1 MGAHGVQDFEKLEK
15 TFIQWV
21 NEEAR
26 EIVDSER
33 LLPAVVKLGYAPQS
47 IIDVSKDY
55 DYIIMSSHGR
65 TGFSRFLLGSV
76 PEKELRLAHTPVMI
90 LEDDV
95 AVGNFIRILVT
106 TDFYENSAHSYVYAL
121 YFAQ

>member
-65 TGFSRFLLGSV
+65 TGFSRFLLGAV
-76 PEKELRLAHTPVMI
+76 AEKVLRLAHSLVMI
-90 LEDDV
+90 RVDEVDV
-95 AVGNFIRILVT
+95 VNF
-106 TDFYENSAHSYVYAL
+106 
-121 YFAQ
+121 

>member
-1 MGAHGVQDFEKLEK
+1 MGAHDLQDFEKLEK
-15 TFIQWV
+15 TFIQRV

-33 LLPAVVKLGYAPQS
+33 LLPAVVKLGNAPQS

-65 TGFSRFLLGSV
+65 TGISRFQLGFV
-76 PEKELRLAHTPVMI
+76 AEKVLRLAHTPVMI

-95 AVGNFIRILVT
+95 DDSNFERIQDRKSTRLKSSHV
-106 TDFYENSAHSYVYAL
+106 
-121 YFAQ
+121 